1 MTSTPKRQKHKDG
14 SYTPTRTDVADPL
27 PKRKGYQDN
36 DSDDPLLAAYYNP
49 YLAHLLP
56 DQGYVPQVA
65 AEKGPLRHF
74 KRRQTTAKQAEE
86 AEDDPDNPFTL
97 RQRSQN
103 YFDIL
108 KKRRELPVYAQR

>member
-1 MTSTPKRQKHKDG
+1 MASTPKRQKHKDG
-14 SYTPTRTDVADPL
+14 SYTPTGIDAADPL
-27 PKRKGYQDN
+27 LKRKGQQDN
-36 DSDDPLLAAYYNP
+36 DPDDPLLAAYNNP

-65 AEKGPLRHF
+65 AARGPLRDF
-74 KRRQTTAKQAEE
+74 KRRQTTAKQGEK
-86 AEDDPDNPFTL
+86 AEDDSDNPFTF
-97 RQRSQN
+97 RPRSKT